1 MKKKALGR
9 GLESLIPG
17 KPVTPE
23 PSNRVFQVE
32 IERIRPNR
40 YQPRQVFAE
49 EGIAE
54 LAESIRTHGV
64 LQPVIVR
71 SLKEGSYELIAG
83 ERRLRAASLL
93 GLRTVPVLVQE
104 ATDERSLE
112 LALIENI
119 QREDLNPLESAEGY
133 QRLVEDFKLTQ
144 EEIAR
149 RVGKD
154 RATVANT
161 LRLLTLPKEVKEE
174 IASGRLTMGHA
185 KAILAFENPK
195 DQMEMASRI
204 LREGLS
210 VRATEG
216 LAPRR
221 ERKGSP
227 AAVPP
232 RPPLIREVEERL
244 QRKLGTRVR
253 IQGRGKKG
261 KVIVEY
267 YGIEDLNR
275 ILEILGG

>member
-1 MKKKALGR
+1 
-9 GLESLIPG
+9 
-17 KPVTPE
+17 
-23 PSNRVFQVE
+23 
-32 IERIRPNR
+32 
-40 YQPRQVFAE
+40 
-49 EGIAE
+49 
-54 LAESIRTHGV
+54 
-64 LQPVIVR
+64 
-71 SLKEGSYELIAG
+71 
-83 ERRLRAASLL
+83 
-93 GLRTVPVLVQE
+93 VQE

-185 KAILAFENPK
+185 KAILAFENPMY
-195 DQMEMASRI
+195 QMEMASRI